1 MNAPEQARLRM
12 TVPMEVG
19 ICCADLD
26 GMLAFYTGVL
36 GLALVNRV
44 SVPADKA
51 AATGLTSAGYDVAR
65 LQTSYGERVKLLQPA
80 VAPQPR
86 PAAGAILDRQG
97 ATYLTFIVRDLPGVV
112 RQLQARGVTFDSAP
126 APMEVRPGTWLAF
139 FRDPEGNV
147 LELVEYDDP
156 PPTDPTS
163 SPTRP
168 PPLNRTSTWHTSS
181 SFPPWPPTPRAAI
194 CPVAQAGRRH
204 GRRRRR
210 AGRNRDREG
219 HRRDQR
225 RTRRRARPHRRRRR
239 RLVGAGEHRA
249 GRAAGRRRGRLR
261 HRARAGRTGRGP
273 GRSAGRPGTGCRN
286 PASSSC
292 AAAATCAPATAAAP
306 AQAVP
311 ASGGGRRL
319 SSPLARRLAAQWGV
333 DLARVAGSG
342 PHGRI
347 LRRDVEAARDA
358 APAAG
363 QPQAA
368 APRAA
373 GRRVPHSGM
382 RHRPPPERK
391 QADRAALLP
400 DGGLPHGRA
409 AGAARAG
416 QPGRRHQAVGQ

>member
-194 CPVAQAGRRH
+194 CTSGSSRKATRSPSATRWPKSRPKAIVEINAEHAGVL
-204 GRRRRR
+204 GRI
-210 AGRNRDREG
+210 
-219 HRRDQR
+219 
-225 RTRRRARPHRRRRR
+225 
-239 RLVGAGEHRA
+239 VV
-249 GRAAGRRRGRLR
+249 AAG
-261 HRARAGRTGRGP
+261 
-273 GRSAGRPGTGCRN
+273 
-286 PASSSC
+286 ASSVPVNTVLGVLLADGEDAS
-292 AAAATCAPATAAAP
+292 AIERALAEQGVAPAAAP
-306 AQAVP
+306 AAP
-311 ASGGGRRL
+311 
-319 SSPLARRLAAQWGV
+319 
-333 DLARVAGSG
+333 
-342 PHGRI
+342 
-347 LRRDVEAARDA
+347 
-358 APAAG
+358 APAAAT
-363 QPQAA
+363 PPLRAA
-368 APRAA
+368 PPPRPARPPRPPRPRKPSRPRAA
-373 GRRVPHSGM
+373 AAACPARWRVAWPRNGAWTWRASRAAARMAASCAATWKRRATP
-382 RHRPPPERK
+382 RPPPASRK
-391 QADRAALLP
+391 PPRRAP
-400 DGGLPHGRA
+400 PA
-409 AGAARAG
+409 AACRTAACAA
-416 QPGRRHQAVGQ
+416 PSPAA

>member
-181 SFPPWPPTPRAAI
+181 SFLRGRRHLGRQSA
-194 CPVAQAGRRH
+194 PVAQAGRRH

-210 AGRNRDREG
+210 WPKSRP
-219 HRRDQR
+219 RR
-225 RTRRRARPHRRRRR
+225 PSS
-239 RLVGAGEHRA
+239 
-249 GRAAGRRRGRLR
+249 
-261 HRARAGRTGRGP
+261 
-273 GRSAGRPGTGCRN
+273 RSTPNTPACSA
-286 PASSSC
+286 ASSS
-292 AAAATCAPATAAAP
+292 PP
-306 AQAVP
+306 
-311 ASGGGRRL
+311 
-319 SSPLARRLAAQWGV
+319 
-333 DLARVAGSG
+333 
-342 PHGRI
+342 
-347 LRRDVEAARDA
+347 
-358 APAAG
+358 
-363 QPQAA
+363 
-368 APRAA
+368 APR
-373 GRRVPHSGM
+373 RCR
-382 RHRPPPERK
+382 
-391 QADRAALLP
+391 
-400 DGGLPHGRA
+400 
-409 AGAARAG
+409 
-416 QPGRRHQAVGQ
+416 

>member
-112 RQLQARGVTFDSAP
+112 RQLQTRGVTFDSAP

-156 PPTDPTS
+156 AAY
-163 SPTRP
+163 RP
-168 PPLNRTSTWHTSS
+168 DLQPDT
-181 SFPPWPPTPRAAI
+181 
-194 CPVAQAGRRH
+194 
-204 GRRRRR
+204 
-210 AGRNRDREG
+210 
-219 HRRDQR
+219 
-225 RTRRRARPHRRRRR
+225 
-239 RLVGAGEHRA
+239 
-249 GRAAGRRRGRLR
+249 
-261 HRARAGRTGRGP
+261 
-273 GRSAGRPGTGCRN
+273 
-286 PASSSC
+286 
-292 AAAATCAPATAAAP
+292 AAAA
-306 AQAVP
+306 
-311 ASGGGRRL
+311 
-319 SSPLARRLAAQWGV
+319 
-333 DLARVAGSG
+333 
-342 PHGRI
+342 
-347 LRRDVEAARDA
+347 E
-358 APAAG
+358 
-363 QPQAA
+363 
-368 APRAA
+368 
-373 GRRVPHSGM
+373 
-382 RHRPPPERK
+382 
-391 QADRAALLP
+391 
-400 DGGLPHGRA
+400 
-409 AGAARAG
+409 
-416 QPGRRHQAVGQ
+416 

>member
-194 CPVAQAGRRH
+194 CTSGSSRKATRSPSATRWPKSRPRR
-204 GRRRRR
+204 
-210 AGRNRDREG
+210 
-219 HRRDQR
+219 
-225 RTRRRARPHRRRRR
+225 PSS
-239 RLVGAGEHRA
+239 
-249 GRAAGRRRGRLR
+249 
-261 HRARAGRTGRGP
+261 
-273 GRSAGRPGTGCRN
+273 RSTPNTPACSA
-286 PASSSC
+286 ASSS
-292 AAAATCAPATAAAP
+292 PP
-306 AQAVP
+306 
-311 ASGGGRRL
+311 
-319 SSPLARRLAAQWGV
+319 
-333 DLARVAGSG
+333 
-342 PHGRI
+342 
-347 LRRDVEAARDA
+347 
-358 APAAG
+358 
-363 QPQAA
+363 
-368 APRAA
+368 APR
-373 GRRVPHSGM
+373 RCR
-382 RHRPPPERK
+382 
-391 QADRAALLP
+391 
-400 DGGLPHGRA
+400 
-409 AGAARAG
+409 
-416 QPGRRHQAVGQ
+416 